1 MRIALAADHAGFDL
15 KEKIRQHLAG
25 RGIAVDDLGTHSRES
40 VDYPDYARVVGEQ
53 VARKRADCGILVC
66 GTGLGMAI
74 AANKMRGIR
83 AANVRNEAEA
93 QLSREHND
101 ANVLTVGGRLLD
113 ETSALSIVD
122 RWLSSAFTGG
132 HHQRRVDKISQ
143 LELAEMPLRRD

>member
-1 MRIALAADHAGFDL
+1 
-15 KEKIRQHLAG
+15 
-25 RGIAVDDLGTHSRES
+25 
-40 VDYPDYARVVGEQ
+40 
-53 VARKRADCGILVC
+53 
-66 GTGLGMAI
+66 
-74 AANKMRGIR
+74 MRGIR

-113 ETSALSIVD
+113 ESSALSIVD
-122 RWLSSAFTGG
+122 CWLSTAFTGG